1 MAAAIAIRIALLSQ
15 MSHNLRILFLDEPTA
30 NMDDA
35 RRNQLAEQIT
45 RLEGLNQLFVI
56 THDDAFERTAHH
68 VLHVSKQNDVS
79 LVEIKS

>member
-1 MAAAIAIRIALLSQ
+1 MAAAIAIRIALLSL
-15 MSHNLRILFLDEPTA
+15 MTSNLRLLFLDEPTA

-56 THDDAFERTAHH
+56 THDDAFERSAHH
-68 VLHVSKQNDVS
+68 VLQVFKHNDVS
-79 LVEIKS
+79 MVDIKS